1 MEKAELLLKLM
12 FGTKVSTNS
21 GPSETK
27 TFVVLHQDVYSAH
40 RMPNGWRQ
48 GSPCHASHMRVTIEL
63 PEHVHDGFYGMAN
76 LNRLGLYCDY
86 SNDLNGHGCEVLA
99 WCDVLPVAERNYKE
113 AFDAAARTI
122 KLEIPQKDGKHSIIV
137 PAKVVK
143 TEILES

>member
-1 MEKAELLLKLM
+1 
-12 FGTKVSTNS
+12 
-21 GPSETK
+21 
-27 TFVVLHQDVYSAH
+27 
-40 RMPNGWRQ
+40 
-48 GSPCHASHMRVTIEL
+48 
-63 PEHVHDGFYGMAN
+63 MAN

-86 SNDLNGHGCEVLA
+86 SNDLNGYGCEVLA